1 MKLQPP
7 APATGAS
14 AASADDASAPTLESL
29 TDWLIARI
37 AVYLR
42 RDPREIDPTEPLA
55 SYGLDS
61 VAALSLCGDVE
72 EDFDL
77 VLDPTAAWD
86 YPTAAAFA
94 EHVLDR
100 LGAVA
105 GRH

>member
-7 APATGAS
+7 APATGAP
-14 AASADDASAPTLESL
+14 AASADAPAPTLESL

-86 YPTAAAFA
+86 YPTAATFA